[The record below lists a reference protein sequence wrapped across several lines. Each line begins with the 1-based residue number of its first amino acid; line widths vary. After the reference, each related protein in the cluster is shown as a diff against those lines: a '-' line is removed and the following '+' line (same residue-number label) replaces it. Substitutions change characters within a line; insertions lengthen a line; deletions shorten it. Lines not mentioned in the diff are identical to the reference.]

1 MSDYVVRLAVSRY
14 GVMGMEDGKII
25 TKIILFGL
33 ALFVAAVLLLLYLPI
48 ALYRDF
54 RRSDDEQ
61 LPSWMG
67 DASGRKRRLAIIL
80 TLFVGAAL
88 ILAVLAI
95 YSP

>member
-1 MSDYVVRLAVSRY
+1 MN
-14 GVMGMEDGKII
+14 DGKMI
-25 TKIILFGL
+25 TRMILFGL
-33 ALFVAAVLLLLYLPI
+33 ALFAAAVLLVVYLPI
-48 ALYRDF
+48 ALYKDF

-67 DASGRKRRLAIIL
+67 DVQGRKRRLAIIL
-80 TLFVGAAL
+80 TLFVGAAV